1 MSVPP
6 KVQAAAA
13 ALAEPRPM
21 RRGSLSERYMKCGK
35 GGCPCGEKAEARHGP
50 YFSLTRAVG
59 GKTSSR
65 YLTTQQGEI
74 ARQQIEAGQEFRTQV
89 EDYWQACEAWADSGL
104 ESAGADARKAEDEK
118 KGSKRTSKRRS
129 RPRSKRS

>member
-6 KVQAAAA
+6 KVQAAVAV
-13 ALAEPRPM
+13 LAEPRPM

-35 GGCPCGEKAEARHGP
+35 RACSCCEKAEARHGP

-65 YLTTQQGEI
+65 YLTAQQAEI

-89 EDYWQACEAWADSGL
+89 EDYWQACEAWAESGL
-104 ESAGADARKAEDEK
+104 EAAGVDAHKAEEEK

-129 RPRSKRS
+129 RPRSRRS